1 MTRLI
6 FAFLAVA
13 AMAALGCDSGNAGN
27 PAPGAPEKPAASPSK
42 GGAGD
47 KPAPATSAADPP
59 AAKPA
64 ATDPANAQPQ
74 VAAATRPSLASAA
87 GGASAGASSPPKGR
101 EVDNSR
107 CHVCHGNFVDE
118 PLAVNH
124 AKQGVGCERCHGPCD
139 EHCSDEGNITPPT
152 ILYAKDKVDKSCKE
166 CHPDP
171 MERIVADARYCLF
184 VPLTDE
190 EKKKICSDCHGAHRM
205 NLRTVFWDKATGK
218 LLSAGG
224 VKVSD

>member
-13 AMAALGCDSGNAGN
+13 AMAVLGCDSGNAGN
-27 PAPGAPEKPAASPSK
+27 PASGVPEKPAASPSK
-42 GGAGD
+42 GEAGD
-47 KPAPATSAADPP
+47 KHAPATSAADPP
-59 AAKPA
+59 AA
-64 ATDPANAQPQ
+64 QPQ
-74 VAAATRPSLASAA
+74 VAAATPSALASA
-87 GGASAGASSPPKGR
+87 AGASSPPKGR

-107 CHVCHGNFVDE
+107 CHVCHGNFEDE
-118 PLAVNH
+118 PLAVSH
-124 AKQGVGCERCHGPCD
+124 AKQGIGCERCHGPCD
-139 EHCSDEGNITPPT
+139 DHCSDEANITPPN

-171 MERIVADARYCLF
+171 MERIVADAKYCLF
-184 VPLTDE
+184 VPLTDD

-205 NLRTVFWDKATGK
+205 NLRTVHWDKATGK
-218 LLSAGG
+218 LLSVNG

>member
-1 MTRLI
+1 
-6 FAFLAVA
+6 
-13 AMAALGCDSGNAGN
+13 MAALGCDSGNSGN
-27 PAPGAPEKPAASPSK
+27 PASGAPEKPAASPATLRSSDASSLRSTSSK
-42 GGAGD
+42 GEAGD
-47 KPAPATSAADPP
+47 KPAPATSSA
-59 AAKPA
+59 
-64 ATDPANAQPQ
+64 DPANAKPQPGSP
-74 VAAATRPSLASAA
+74 AGSALASAA

-124 AKQGVGCERCHGPCD
+124 AKQGVGCERCHGACD

-171 MERIVADARYCLF
+171 MERIVADAKYCLF

>member
-27 PAPGAPEKPAASPSK
+27 PAPGAPEKPAASPPT

-47 KPAPATSAADPP
+47 KPAPATPSADPP
-59 AAKPA
+59 AAQPPA
-64 ATDPANAQPQ
+64 ADPANAQPQ
-74 VAAATRPSLASAA
+74 PGSPAGLALASTA
-87 GGASAGASSPPKGR
+87 GGTSAGASSPPKGR
-101 EVDNSR
+101 EIDNSR
-107 CHVCHGNFVDE
+107 CHVCHGNFDDE

-139 EHCSDEGNITPPT
+139 EHCSDEGNITPPN

-171 MERIVADARYCLF
+171 MERIVLDARYCLF

-190 EKKKICSDCHGAHRM
+190 ENKKICSDCHGAHRM
-205 NLRTVFWDKATGK
+205 NLRTVLWDKATGK
-218 LLSAGG
+218 LLSVSG
-224 VKVSD
+224 VAVTD

>member
-1 MTRLI
+1 
-6 FAFLAVA
+6 
-13 AMAALGCDSGNAGN
+13 MAALGCDSGNAGN
-27 PAPGAPEKPAASPSK
+27 PASGAPGKPAAFPSK
-42 GGAGD
+42 GEAGD
-47 KPAPATSAADPP
+47 KPAPATSSADPP

-64 ATDPANAQPQ
+64 KGPNAKPQ
-74 VAAATRPSLASAA
+74 VATATRSSLASAA
-87 GGASAGASSPPKGR
+87 GGASAGPSSPSRGR

-124 AKQGVGCERCHGPCD
+124 AKQGVGCERCHGACD

-184 VPLTDE
+184 VSLTDE

-218 LLSAGG
+218 LLSVGG

>member
-1 MTRLI
+1 
-6 FAFLAVA
+6 
-13 AMAALGCDSGNAGN
+13 MAALGCDSGNAGS
-27 PAPGAPEKPAASPSK
+27 PVSGAPEKPAASPPKSE
-42 GGAGD
+42 AGD
-47 KPAPATSAADPP
+47 KPAPATPSADPP
-59 AAKPA
+59 AAKPP
-64 ATDPANAQPQ
+64 ATDPANAQPSPGSP
-74 VAAATRPSLASAA
+74 AGSALASAA
-87 GGASAGASSPPKGR
+87 GGASAGSSSPPRGR
-101 EVDNSR
+101 EIDNSR

-139 EHCSDEGNITPPT
+139 DHCSDEANITPPS
-152 ILYAKDKVDKSCKE
+152 ILYAKNKVDKSCKE

-205 NLRTVFWDKATGK
+205 NLRTVFWDKTTGK

>member
-1 MTRLI
+1 VTRLI
-6 FAFLAVA
+6 LAFLAVA
-13 AMAALGCDSGNAGN
+13 AMAALGCDSGNAGK
-27 PAPGAPEKPAASPSK
+27 PASGAPEKPAASPSK
-42 GGAGD
+42 GEAGD
-47 KPAPATSAADPP
+47 KPAPATSSADPP
-59 AAKPA
+59 AAKPQPGS
-64 ATDPANAQPQ
+64 PAGSA
-74 VAAATRPSLASAA
+74 LASAA

-124 AKQGVGCERCHGPCD
+124 AKQGVGCERCHGACD

-171 MERIVADARYCLF
+171 MERIVADAKYCLF